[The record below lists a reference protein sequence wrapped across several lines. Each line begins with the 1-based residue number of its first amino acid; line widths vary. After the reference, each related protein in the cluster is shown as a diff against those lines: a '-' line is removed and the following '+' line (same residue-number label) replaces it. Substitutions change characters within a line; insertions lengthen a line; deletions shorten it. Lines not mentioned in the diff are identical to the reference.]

1 MITVPEASERIL
13 AGIKALAGEPVATGN
28 AVGRVLSEPVT
39 APIDSPPW
47 DNSSMDGYAARSTDV
62 AAVPVSLQVVEEI
75 AAGSFPTRSLDPG
88 EATRVMTGAPVPAN
102 ADCVIRREDTD
113 DGRTH
118 VSIVN
123 NRDIGRNIRR
133 KGEDFCAGD
142 LLFNAGEEI
151 SVAHAG
157 ALASAGI
164 KSVSV
169 HRKPTV
175 ALISSGDELVELG
188 DFDASLSGRKIVSS
202 NSITLSALVRHAG
215 GEPLDPGI
223 ARDDHASLR
232 EKIEAARDADLI
244 VTSAGLSVGDHDH
257 VRDVI
262 EEVGG
267 SIDFWKVK
275 MRPGAPL
282 AFGEVNG
289 IPWIGM
295 SGNPVS
301 AMVTFEIFVRPVI
314 RRMLGHQRLF
324 APTFPVKTGGAITL
338 AAPLMHFLRVI
349 VSRNENGEDV
359 ANLAGSQS
367 SSVLTAMARAN
378 ALLILPGD
386 TLEIHEGEVHRAL
399 PIGSGLITSDRLVL
413 T

>member
-324 APTFPVKTGGAITL
+324 APTIPVKTGAAITL

>member
-1 MITVPEASERIL
+1 VITVPEASERIL

-47 DNSSMDGYAARSTDV
+47 DNSSMDGYAARSTDI

-123 NRDIGRNIRR
+123 NRDIGRNLRR

-188 DFDASLSGRKIVSS
+188 DFDASLSGTKIVSS